1 MTSGMHEDV
10 GHKHGRMRGGVGRW
24 WSGAWEG
31 CVCLVVLVLQAAC
44 ATGPVG
50 QGLRAHVAPPT
61 AEHLRAPPG
70 GGPVEQEAQEYM
82 ADVLEASPGSTRPV
96 RVHREQL
103 QQALKHLARGAPLQG
118 PAREVARQMLEMLE
132 QTPPEAEVVEMS
144 GRWVMEVYRGQT
156 YTLLPES
163 QTGPVPLE
171 PLADSALREQY
182 LTWCAGQG
190 GGDCRELLEDGPYLT
205 AEDRRVLA
213 LSLALGSVLE
223 ETEAALGRQVNGRLL
238 ASLVA
243 WTLGTYFMLWLFPEP
258 VTKGV
263 AAVLTLL
270 LVAWLGLDTLWGLMD
285 GWSALVSKAYEASTF
300 AELREAGE
308 EFGRLMGEDAA
319 RAMVMAVATVA
330 GRTVGEVAGLVK
342 SLPGA
347 GAAGAQW
354 QIQGGMAVLAPVAE
368 WSPVLAEQGALA
380 TAVQAVETVALMPQ
394 GPLAVVLLQQG
405 PGAGGTPG
413 GRAHRTVVKHRGGN
427 RQVELGTGERWH
439 LPRGKS
445 VSDIPR
451 QDPVGDQLQAA
462 VTQVSKTWGRDKLT
476 ENELAAITRAMDKGK
491 YWLARLLEREAR
503 GRFVHRKVEEQFKLR
518 YLFRNQGVDVVD
530 PVTGLQYEILSGT
543 TSNLA
548 RHGQRMAGEFFR
560 MLTF

>member
-1 MTSGMHEDV
+1 MGTCSLMECA
-10 GHKHGRMRGGVGRW
+10 
-24 WSGAWEG
+24 GARARRHPSWEG
-31 CVCLVVLVLQAAC
+31 AFCLMVLVLQAAC

-50 QGLRAHVAPPT
+50 QGLRAPGAARPP
-61 AEHLRAPPG
+61 ASASPSEPEPG
-70 GGPVEQEAQEYM
+70 TREY
-82 ADVLEASPGSTRPV
+82 AVDFLEAEPGTTRPV
-96 RVHREQL
+96 QVRREDL
-103 QQALKHLARGAPLQG
+103 QRALKRLARGIPLQG
-118 PAREVARQMLEMLE
+118 PAREVARQMLQTLE

-163 QTGPVPLE
+163 QTEPVPLE

-182 LTWCAGQG
+182 LTWCADQG
-190 GGDCRELLEDGPYLT
+190 GGDCRELLDDGPYLT

-285 GWSALVSKAYEASTF
+285 GWSALVFKAYEASTF
-300 AELREAGE
+300 AELKEAGE

-354 QIQGGMAVLAPVAE
+354 QIQGGTAVLAPVVE
-368 WSPVLAEQGALA
+368 WSPVWAEQGALA
-380 TAVQAVETVALMPQ
+380 TAVQAVESVALMPQ
-394 GPLAVVLLQQG
+394 GPLAVVLLKQG
-405 PGAGGTPG
+405 PGAGGAPG

-451 QDPVGDQLQAA
+451 QDPVGDQLQEA
-462 VTQVSKTWGRDKLT
+462 VSRVANQWNRHELSFN
-476 ENELAAITRAMDKGK
+476 ENRAIADALKKGK

-503 GRFVHRKVEEQFKLR
+503 GRFVERTV
-518 YLFRNQGVDVVD
+518 RNQFEHLYDFSLNKGVDVVD
-530 PVTGLQYEILSGT
+530 PATGIRYEILSGT
-543 TSNLA
+543 ASNMA
-548 RHGQRMAGEFFR
+548 RHGRRMAGEFFR